1 MRSLKIPLT
10 NPNTILSVQGRASLD
25 ARQPEFVGGLGPW
38 VLGLGSWVLGLPTG
52 RFEEV
57 IRGRLSELF
66 RGCGIDKGGIE
77 RGARDHCSL
86 LHNPLSMAS
95 QPDARRLAKVLYD
108 AAKRGDTDQ
117 VTLALDQGADIDW
130 HNPSVYNYTPL
141 HIAANKGHE
150 AIVRLLLDRGACIN
164 ALANDSST
172 PLHDAARKGHD
183 SIVRLLLDRGADITI
198 ESVPPCP

>member
-1 MRSLKIPLT
+1 MRDS
-10 NPNTILSVQGRASLD
+10 ASSWEDLC
-25 ARQPEFVGGLGPW
+25 
-38 VLGLGSWVLGLPTG
+38 LGSWILGLPLEDS
-52 RFEEV
+52 R
-57 IRGRLSELF
+57 RSSEGASANCS
-66 RGCGIDKGGIE
+66 GCGIDKRGIE

-86 LHNPLSMAS
+86 LHIPLSMAS

-150 AIVRLLLDRGACIN
+150 AIVRLLLDRRACIN

-172 PLHDAARKGHD
+172 PLHDAARKGHE

-198 ESVPPCP
+198 ESVPHCP